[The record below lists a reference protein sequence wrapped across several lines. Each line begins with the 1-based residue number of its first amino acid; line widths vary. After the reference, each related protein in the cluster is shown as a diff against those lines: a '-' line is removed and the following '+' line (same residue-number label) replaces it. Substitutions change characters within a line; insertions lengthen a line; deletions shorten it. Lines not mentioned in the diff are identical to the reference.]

1 MEIVGFLIKSNDSLN
16 EFGWI
21 SPRFQGKLPKHPTLG
36 WCLGDPTI
44 RSEISKRILGEIAC
58 MPKV

>member
-44 RSEISKRILGEIAC
+44 RSEISKRILGEIPC